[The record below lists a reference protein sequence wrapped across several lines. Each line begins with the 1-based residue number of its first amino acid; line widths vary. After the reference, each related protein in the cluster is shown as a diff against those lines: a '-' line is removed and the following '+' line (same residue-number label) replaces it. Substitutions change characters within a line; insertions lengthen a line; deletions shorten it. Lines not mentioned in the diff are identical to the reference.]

1 MIKISSGLVRLRI
14 YEWSLPHKHFTSLLS
29 GIGKVFPSFES
40 SCNVCNAKTT
50 HEKQEMILCL
60 PDVLVVNLQRYK
72 QTQSNRITSKD
83 CKHIYPSIVLQIGET
98 SYYLNAVVTHD
109 GQTTSQGCM
118 ITLWNFILLM
128 WKHYSNPGCP

>member
-1 MIKISSGLVRLRI
+1 M
-14 YEWSLPHKHFTSLLS
+14 
-29 GIGKVFPSFES
+29 
-40 SCNVCNAKTT
+40 CNAKTT

-83 CKHIYPSIVLQIGET
+83 SKHIYPSIVLPIGET

-128 WKHYSNPGCP
+128 